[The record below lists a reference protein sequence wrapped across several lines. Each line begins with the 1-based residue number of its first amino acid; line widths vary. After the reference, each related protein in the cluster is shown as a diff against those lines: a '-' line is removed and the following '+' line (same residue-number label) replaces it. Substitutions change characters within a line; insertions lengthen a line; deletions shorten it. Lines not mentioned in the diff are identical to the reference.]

1 MISNFRKSAN
11 NIFLRIFLFLIAA
24 SFLGFGA
31 SIYMKGN
38 SSGNVVSFTKISPI
52 TAEQFEQT
60 KAHFIRELQQES
72 GMDLK
77 AENIDDLDINY
88 IVLKRLVNQKMINYL
103 ADLYDLDISNDKI
116 IKKIKADPIFMTDGK
131 FDLQKFKSSFQGIFA
146 SPDQYSEALKTH
158 IISST
163 IESIFKNLMTVSD
176 LQLDNLINDTAEKKV
191 IDIVVMDLHIPLPNA
206 QYAKFSEDE
215 LNKFYQENSPQYTI
229 GEKRKF
235 HYLKIGKDFIQSK
248 LQISDELLNSYYQEN
263 IEEYGVEHFNKVKH
277 IIEENYIQEKTNVLF
292 NELAKNLDE
301 DIAAGMSF
309 QEIASK
315 YNLQEQSADYLT
327 ISEMT
332 ALENKDYDEII
343 DLVFD
348 MDKDELSYP
357 LEIQDKSELYI
368 VHLLDIQKE
377 RVQGFEEVKDQIKQE
392 LLARKIADDNVNYM
406 TKLKD
411 NYKQK
416 DYQPP
421 AQGQE
426 IKITY
431 NFAVSKFQLLNNM
444 LSTDNLPESLLAEIL
459 ELKTGKTSKLY
470 IHNGK
475 IYFAYMSAQK
485 RDNKLFEQ
493 IKGNSAGNYKNAIQE
508 GLYLELLQYLTEQ
521 NEMKINLNLQQNIE

>member
-11 NIFLRIFLFLIAA
+11 NIFVRIFLFLIAA

-38 SSGNVVSFTKISPI
+38 GSGNVVSFTKVPPI
-52 TAEQFEQT
+52 TSEQFEQA
-60 KAHFIRELQQES
+60 KANFIRELQRES

-88 IVLKRLVNQKMINYL
+88 IVLKRLVNQKMISYL
-103 ADLYDLDISNDKI
+103 AELYGLDISNEKI
-116 IKKIKADPIFMTDGK
+116 IKRIKADPIFMTDGK
-131 FDLQKFKSSFQGIFA
+131 FDLQKFKTSFHGVFA

-163 IESIFKNLMTVSD
+163 VESIFKNSFPVSD
-176 LQLDNLINDTAEKKV
+176 FQLDNLINDTAEKK
-191 IDIVVMDLHIPLPNA
+191 ITDIVVMDLNTPLPNI
-206 QYAKFSEDE
+206 QYDEFSEDE
-215 LNKFYQENSPQYTI
+215 LNKFYQENLAQYTI

-248 LQISDELLNSYYQEN
+248 LEISDELLNSYYQEN
-263 IEEYGVEHFNKVKH
+263 IEEYGIEHFNKVKH
-277 IIEENYIQEKTNVLF
+277 IIEENYIQEKTNALF
-292 NELAKNLDE
+292 NELARNLDE
-301 DIAAGMSF
+301 DIASGMSF
-309 QEIASK
+309 NEIAAK
-315 YNLQEQSADYLT
+315 YNLQEHATDYLT
-327 ISEMT
+327 IAEMT

-368 VHLLDIQKE
+368 VHLLDIEKE
-377 RVQGFEEVKDQIKQE
+377 RVQRLEEVKDQIKQE

-406 TKLKD
+406 TKLKSD
-411 NYKQK
+411 YKQK
-416 DYQPP
+416 DYQPS

-426 IKITY
+426 IKVTY

-444 LSTDNLPESLLAEIL
+444 VQTDNLPESLVAEIL
-459 ELKTGKTSKLY
+459 ELKIGKTSKLY

-485 RDNKLFEQ
+485 RDNKLFQQ
-493 IKGNSAGNYKNAIQE
+493 IKANSAENYKNAIIE
-508 GLYLELLQYLTEQ
+508 GVYLELLQYLTEQ
-521 NEMKINLNLQQNIE
+521 NEMKINLKF

>member
-11 NIFLRIFLFLIAA
+11 NIFVRIFLFVIAA

-38 SSGNVVSFTKISPI
+38 SSGNVASFTQISPI
-52 TAEQFEQT
+52 TAEQFAQA
-60 KAHFIRELQQES
+60 KANFIREIQQES

-88 IVLKRLVNQKMINYL
+88 IVLKRLVNQKMISYL
-103 ADLYDLDISNDKI
+103 AELYDLDISNDKI
-116 IKKIKADPIFMTDGK
+116 IQRIKTDPIFMTDGK
-131 FDLQKFKSSFQGIFA
+131 FDLQKFKTSFRGIFA

-163 IESIFKNLMTVSD
+163 IESIFKQFITVSD
-176 LQLDNLINDTAEKKV
+176 LQLDNLINDIAEKK
-191 IDIVVMDLHIPLPNA
+191 ITDIVVMDLNKPLPNV
-206 QYAKFSEDE
+206 QYAKFSEEE
-215 LNKFYQENSPQYTI
+215 LKKFYQENLAQYTI

-263 IEEYGVEHFNKVKH
+263 IEEYGVEHFNEVKH

-292 NELAKNLDE
+292 NELARNLDE
-301 DIAAGMSF
+301 DIASGISF
-309 QEIASK
+309 YEIAAK
-315 YNLQEQSADYLT
+315 YNLQEQLVDYLT
-327 ISEMT
+327 IAEMS

-357 LEIQDKSELYI
+357 LEIQDKSELYV
-368 VHLLDIQKE
+368 VHLLDIEKE
-377 RVQGFEEVKDQIKQE
+377 RVQSFDEIKDQIEQE
-392 LLARKIADDNVNYM
+392 LLARKIADDNVSYM
-406 TKLKD
+406 NKLKD

-416 DYQPP
+416 DYQPSE
-421 AQGQE
+421 QGQE

-444 LSTDNLPESLLAEIL
+444 VQTDNLPESLLAEIL
-459 ELKTGKTSKLY
+459 ELKIGKTSKLY

-475 IYFAYMSAQK
+475 IYFAYMSSHK

-493 IKGNSAGNYKNAIQE
+493 IKANSADNYKSAIQE

-521 NEMKINLNLQQNIE
+521 NEMKINLNFQ